1 MFDMMWSIPWALACL
16 TALIVGAFFSWSIM
30 KKWKARFNDL
40 EQAHDRLQIEFRG
53 QVSDTKKQALKI
65 AKMEDE
71 KESDR
76 IAVTDWKKKHAQLER
91 DLQEVK
97 KEKLDLEGQSEI
109 YLTKL
114 IDLDTAL
121 EETTSSIQ
129 EMQGENDGELD
140 ELREQYEMQLKGMQ
154 RRLIQS
160 ERQSE
165 DYRLK
170 LTNSAQSAEKW
181 KSEVKTLIDKKEEK
195 YIVIKRDRNLIA
207 AELSDWKVK
216 YQSKANECVRLVR
229 EYKLLKQEQ
238 KAQYRELLGLRSESV
253 LLDSHIESL
262 QGQINVVNSEN
273 ERKGEALLLEKTKL
287 RDVKD
292 QFSALQ
298 SEWKTLQESYQLQG
312 QKLVEA
318 KRLAE
323 ERAVQLDAAEAVTK
337 NLSEERKVAL
347 DQLEQWRIKWAEKSE
362 LLNIELQRVLALEA
376 SLGKEKKEGE
386 RLQDE
391 IGELEQKISSEVR
404 ERGLLAIDLNNW
416 KLRLSKKERE
426 ADELNSELVDRTD
439 SLQDL
444 ELSHKE
450 LGREMY
456 LWKSKAESLMEELSE
471 KQITLRKT
479 SESLLQLEVSLKEE
493 VEKRQLM
500 VKRLSG
506 ELQSKTLLLE
516 KLQLKEETWKSDLQ
530 TYRSMAADLRD
541 ESRRKQMEWSRSRSL
556 LQSELDTAQLAKEA
570 LQVELDS
577 LKGLMGKLDNL
588 MQGAKG
594 DSLSNQNKRSKI
606 QSKELP
612 FLKAVKKRKDKD

>member
-298 SEWKTLQESYQLQG
+298 SEWKTLQESHQLQG